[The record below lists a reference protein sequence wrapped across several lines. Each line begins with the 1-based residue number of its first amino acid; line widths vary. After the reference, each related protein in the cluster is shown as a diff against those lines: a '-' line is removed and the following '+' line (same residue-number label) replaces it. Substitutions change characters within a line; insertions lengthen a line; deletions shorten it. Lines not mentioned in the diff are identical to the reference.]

1 MADCAAWLSVNGHNH
16 CLISRCNGFNA
27 YLCVFIVGVGMPNME
42 CQITNWFLV
51 LSEFWTMTTRLI
63 LGINTLYYFE
73 SLLLNRYLYTI
84 FVIS

>member
-1 MADCAAWLSVNGHNH
+1 MADCVAWLSVNRHNP

-42 CQITNWFLV
+42 YQFTNWFLV

-63 LGINTLYYFE
+63 
-73 SLLLNRYLYTI
+73 
-84 FVIS
+84 